1 MITLLLFSHAMA
13 AVVSGVTVPDSVV
26 LGGSDLKLNG
36 AGVREEYL
44 VDIYVGALY
53 LPSPCQSGAE
63 VIQSDIPK
71 RLYVEFVFP
80 FITANR
86 LKNTLYSNFEKYP
99 NLSEKSKTEMLAA
112 FKWLPDFKRGE
123 TMVID
128 YVPSVGTT
136 LLINGQVAGTS
147 EGQALMK
154 GMFTLFFGDKP
165 NDLGFQQDLL
175 GSSGQTKS
183 CFQP

>member
-1 MITLLLFSHAMA
+1 MIKLLFFSYAMA
-13 AVVSGVTVPDSVV
+13 ADVSGVTLPDSVV
-26 LGGSDLKLNG
+26 IGGSELKLNG

-63 VIQSDIPK
+63 VIHSNVPK

-80 FITANR
+80 YITAKR
-86 LKNTLYSNFEKYP
+86 LKNTLYNNFEKYP
-99 NLSEKSKTEMLAA
+99 NLSEQSKTEMLAA
-112 FKWLPDFKRGE
+112 FKWLPNFNRGE

-128 YVPSVGTT
+128 YVPDAGTT
-136 LLINGQVAGTS
+136 LLINGQVAGKS
-147 EGQALMK
+147 EGQALMI
-154 GMFTLFFGDKP
+154 GMFTLFFGDQP

-175 GSSGQTKS
+175 GRSGQTTG
-183 CFQP
+183 CFKH